1 MRIRKPLALVA
12 FIILCEVAGL
22 FGSVFTINSIPT
34 WYAGLSKPAFTPP
47 SWLFAP
53 IWTTLYL
60 LMGISA
66 YLIYES
72 RTRKRGARMA
82 LSVFGVQLAL
92 NVLWTLAFFGL
103 RSTLLGFAMIV
114 LLWIAIAATIIE
126 FVRIRKDAALLLVP
140 YIVWVTIAAFLNYFL
155 LILNH

>member
-1 MRIRKPLALVA
+1 
-12 FIILCEVAGL
+12 
-22 FGSVFTINSIPT
+22 
-34 WYAGLSKPAFTPP
+34 
-47 SWLFAP
+47 
-53 IWTTLYL
+53 
-60 LMGISA
+60 
-66 YLIYES
+66 
-72 RTRKRGARMA
+72 MA

>member
-114 LLWIAIAATIIE
+114 LL
-126 FVRIRKDAALLLVP
+126 
-140 YIVWVTIAAFLNYFL
+140 
-155 LILNH
+155 

>member
-12 FIILCEVAGL
+12 FIILCEAAGL
-22 FGSVFTINSIPT
+22 FGSIFTINSIPT
-34 WYAGLSKPAFTPP
+34 WYASLSKPAFTPP

-72 RTRKRGARMA
+72 RARR
-82 LSVFGVQLAL
+82 
-92 NVLWTLAFFGL
+92 
-103 RSTLLGFAMIV
+103 RSTRSAV
-114 LLWIAIAATIIE
+114 S
-126 FVRIRKDAALLLVP
+126 IRRPACA
-140 YIVWVTIAAFLNYFL
+140 
-155 LILNH
+155 